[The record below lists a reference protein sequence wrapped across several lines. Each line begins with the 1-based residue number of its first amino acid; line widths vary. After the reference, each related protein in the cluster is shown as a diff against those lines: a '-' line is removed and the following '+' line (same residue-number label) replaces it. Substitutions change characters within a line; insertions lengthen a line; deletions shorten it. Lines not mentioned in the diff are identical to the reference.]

1 MAQIEYTQGIECKR
15 CGNIIY
21 RLHDM
26 HPLCQ
31 ECGARIISGYSKE
44 DGITLTSEAKGV
56 VVKVTHKF
64 FFEKCEKVRDL

>member
-1 MAQIEYTQGIECKR
+1 MARIEYTKGIECKC

-21 RLHDM
+21 RLQDM

-31 ECGARIISGYSKE
+31 ECGAHIISGYSKE
-44 DGITLTSEAKGV
+44 DGIKLTSEAKGV

-64 FFEKCEKVRDL
+64 FFEKYEKVRDL